1 MLSIIVSSAN
11 AQNLT
16 DLKSNISETI
26 GCAYEILAYSNGK
39 GTRGIC
45 EVYNQGIEE
54 AAYEIVCFMHE
65 DVQILTHNW
74 GESVLRNF
82 SENPSLGLLGVAGG
96 DYKSL
101 APSSWFNFEA
111 RSDFPGKK
119 HINLI
124 QGFRHE
130 SKGAVH
136 ELNNPTGQK
145 LVKAACV
152 DGVWMCTRKSIA
164 QAVKFDE
171 KMLKGFHG
179 YDTDF
184 SIAVGQRHDV
194 AVTFE
199 VLMHHFSEGKSSK
212 EWVKAQIAVHKK
224 WSHVLPINLTDTSLA
239 RCMSYEKHFF
249 RNFLAYAK
257 SWGISRD
264 DLKQIITS
272 AKASPA
278 LGPFLY
284 LKLNW
289 FIRKISWKNP

>member
-11 AQNLT
+11 AQYLA

-26 GCAYEILAYSNGK
+26 GCAFEILAYPNGK
-39 GTRGIC
+39 GTSGIC
-45 EVYNQGIEE
+45 DVYNQGIED
-54 AAYEIVCFMHE
+54 AGYEIVCFMHE
-65 DVQILTHNW
+65 DIQILTQNW
-74 GESVLRNF
+74 GENVLRIF

-111 RSDFPGKK
+111 RSDFPGNKY
-119 HINLI
+119 INLI
-124 QGFRHE
+124 QGFQHGSSE
-130 SKGAVH
+130 PIYELSNPKG
-136 ELNNPTGQK
+136 LK
-145 LVKAACV
+145 LAKVACV
-152 DGVWMCTRKSIA
+152 DGVWMCTRKSIV
-164 QAVKFDE
+164 QAIKFDE

-179 YDTDF
+179 YDIDF
-184 SIAVGQRHDV
+184 SIAVGQKHDV

-199 VLMHHFSEGKSSK
+199 VLMHHFSGGKSSK

-224 WSHVLPINLTDTSLA
+224 WSHILPINLTDASLA
-239 RCMSYEKHFF
+239 QCMSYEKHFF
-249 RNFLAYAK
+249 RNFLDYAK
-257 SWGISRD
+257 SWGISGS

-278 LGPFLY
+278 LGLLLY

-289 FIRKISWKNP
+289 FIYKTSRKNP